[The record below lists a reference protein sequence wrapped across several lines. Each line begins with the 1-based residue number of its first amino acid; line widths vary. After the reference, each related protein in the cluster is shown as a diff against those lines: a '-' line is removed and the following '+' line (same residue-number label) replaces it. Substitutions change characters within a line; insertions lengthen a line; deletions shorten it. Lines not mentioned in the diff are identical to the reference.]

1 MIEEEWVF
9 NFKKCK
15 KRVLING

>member
-1 MIEEEWVF
+1 MEI
-9 NFKKCK
+9 